1 VDGRRIVSSGEK
13 GMGLWDVAT
22 GKEVFRFTGHEGV
35 VWSVRC
41 GPGRRIL
48 SGGFDGTM
56 RLWEAPP

>member
-1 VDGRRIVSSGEK
+1 
-13 GMGLWDVAT
+13 MGLWDVAT